1 MISLIKLADEGK
13 IIKTGAKPKLPI
25 KVEGVSSDTL
35 DVYQIPLKYL
45 YYNDKNGRIS
55 TGIAE
60 FEDEVNTVSDMV
72 NSEYNNLV
80 ARIEVKGDN
89 KIDDEVVIAKKEA
102 AEKVAVASG
111 VQYLMYAGSKIMS
124 SNVMDLPADFGQS
137 ELI

>member
-72 NSEYNNLV
+72 NPEYNNLV

-124 SNVMDLPADFGQS
+124 SNVIDLPADFGQS

>member
-60 FEDEVNTVSDMV
+60 FEDEVNPVSDMV
-72 NSEYNNLV
+72 NPEYNNLV

>member
-45 YYNDKNGRIS
+45 YYNDKNGRIA

-72 NSEYNNLV
+72 NPEYNNLV

>member
-72 NSEYNNLV
+72 NPEYNNLV